1 MVLETKKATVA
12 YRCPHCGCGVIS
24 VVDIFSLS
32 ADMIKLK
39 CSCGQSELEVINRPD
54 GKVRLKVPC
63 MLCSSGH
70 MYTVSKNLFF
80 GRDLFVLPCPC
91 SDINICFMGDENKV
105 KAELARTE
113 LELLQ
118 ILEDNGIDSFAA
130 LHGEPG
136 MLTDPQILE
145 IVLFVIRDLDAEGKI
160 YCRCRPAPG
169 SENTA
174 EGESTAEGGE
184 NTDNAH
190 AEGENAR
197 EGGES
202 GEASSE
208 NGGADNHAEGEI
220 AHESEGSA
228 EGGESGDHAHANGE
242 NAAEGSAEGG
252 ESGDHA
258 HAEGNYDV
266 EITEDG
272 IFVRCTRCG
281 ASRLIPTDSL
291 LAAHAFLNTDALYL
305 E

>member
-169 SENTA
+169 SENAADGGA
-174 EGESTAEGGE
+174 EGESTAEGSAEGGE

-190 AEGENAR
+190 VEGENTHESESAAEGESTT
-197 EGGES
+197 EGGVEGEN
-202 GEASSE
+202 GEASP
-208 NGGADNHAEGEI
+208 
-220 AHESEGSA
+220 
-228 EGGESGDHAHANGE
+228 ESGDADN
-242 NAAEGSAEGG
+242 
-252 ESGDHA
+252 

>member
-1 MVLETKKATVA
+1 MVLDTKKATVA

-118 ILEDNGIDSFAA
+118 ILEDNGMDSFAA

-169 SENTA
+169 SEAAA

-190 AEGENAR
+190 AKGENAAEGESAAEGGAEGEN
-197 EGGES
+197 
-202 GEASSE
+202 GEASPE
-208 NGGADNHAEGEI
+208 NGGADN
-220 AHESEGSA
+220 
-228 EGGESGDHAHANGE
+228 
-242 NAAEGSAEGG
+242 
-252 ESGDHA
+252 

>member
-169 SENTA
+169 RESAAEGSAEGGAEGGENTDNAHAIGENAHESESAA
-174 EGESTAEGGE
+174 EGGAEGGE

-190 AEGENAR
+190 AEGEN
-197 EGGES
+197 
-202 GEASSE
+202 GEASP
-208 NGGADNHAEGEI
+208 
-220 AHESEGSA
+220 
-228 EGGESGDHAHANGE
+228 ESGDADN
-242 NAAEGSAEGG
+242 
-252 ESGDHA
+252 

>member
-169 SENTA
+169 SESAA
-174 EGESTAEGGE
+174 EGESTTEGGV
-184 NTDNAH
+184 
-190 AEGENAR
+190 EGEN
-197 EGGES
+197 
-202 GEASSE
+202 GEASPE
-208 NGGADNHAEGEI
+208 NGDADN
-220 AHESEGSA
+220 
-228 EGGESGDHAHANGE
+228 
-242 NAAEGSAEGG
+242 
-252 ESGDHA
+252 

>member
-169 SENTA
+169 R
-174 EGESTAEGGE
+174 ESA
-184 NTDNAH
+184 

-197 EGGES
+197 ESES
-202 GEASSE
+202 A
-208 NGGADNHAEGEI
+208 A
-220 AHESEGSA
+220 EGSA
-228 EGGESGDHAHANGE
+228 EGGESGDHAHAKGE
-242 NAAEGSAEGG
+242 NAHESESAAEGENAHESESAAEGG
-252 ESGDHA
+252 ENTDNA

>member
-169 SENTA
+169 SENADNAHAEEENAHESESAVEGENAA
-174 EGESTAEGGE
+174 EGGAEGGE

-190 AEGENAR
+190 VEEENARESESAAEGGAEGEN
-197 EGGES
+197 
-202 GEASSE
+202 GEASPE
-208 NGGADNHAEGEI
+208 NGGADN
-220 AHESEGSA
+220 
-228 EGGESGDHAHANGE
+228 
-242 NAAEGSAEGG
+242 
-252 ESGDHA
+252 

>member
-1 MVLETKKATVA
+1 
-12 YRCPHCGCGVIS
+12 
-24 VVDIFSLS
+24 
-32 ADMIKLK
+32 
-39 CSCGQSELEVINRPD
+39 
-54 GKVRLKVPC
+54 
-63 MLCSSGH
+63 
-70 MYTVSKNLFF
+70 
-80 GRDLFVLPCPC
+80 
-91 SDINICFMGDENKV
+91 MGDENKV

-169 SENTA
+169 SENAA
-174 EGESTAEGGE
+174 EGVAEGGE

-190 AEGENAR
+190 VEGENAHESESAA
-197 EGGES
+197 EGESTTEGGVEGES
-202 GEASSE
+202 GEASPE
-208 NGGADNHAEGEI
+208 NGGADN
-220 AHESEGSA
+220 
-228 EGGESGDHAHANGE
+228 
-242 NAAEGSAEGG
+242 
-252 ESGDHA
+252 

>member
-169 SENTA
+169 SENTS
-174 EGESTAEGGE
+174 EGESAAEGG
-184 NTDNAH
+184 A
-190 AEGENAR
+190 

-208 NGGADNHAEGEI
+208 NGADNHAEGE
-220 AHESEGSA
+220 
-228 EGGESGDHAHANGE
+228 
-242 NAAEGSAEGG
+242 NAREGG

>member
-169 SENTA
+169 R
-174 EGESTAEGGE
+174 ESA
-184 NTDNAH
+184 
-190 AEGENAR
+190 AEGENAHEGST

-202 GEASSE
+202 GEASPE
-208 NGGADNHAEGEI
+208 NGGADN
-220 AHESEGSA
+220 
-228 EGGESGDHAHANGE
+228 
-242 NAAEGSAEGG
+242 
-252 ESGDHA
+252 

>member
-169 SENTA
+169 SENAA
-174 EGESTAEGGE
+174 EGESAAEGGAEGGE

-197 EGGES
+197 EGGAEGGENTDNAHAEGENAREGGAEGGAEGEN
-202 GEASSE
+202 GEASPE
-208 NGGADNHAEGEI
+208 NGGADN
-220 AHESEGSA
+220 
-228 EGGESGDHAHANGE
+228 
-242 NAAEGSAEGG
+242 
-252 ESGDHA
+252 

>member
-174 EGESTAEGGE
+174 EGGAEGGE

-190 AEGENAR
+190 AEGENAAEGGA
-197 EGGES
+197 EGGENTDNAHVEEENAHES
-202 GEASSE
+202 ESAAEGESTTEGGAEGENDEASPE
-208 NGGADNHAEGEI
+208 NGGADN
-220 AHESEGSA
+220 
-228 EGGESGDHAHANGE
+228 
-242 NAAEGSAEGG
+242 
-252 ESGDHA
+252 

>member
-169 SENTA
+169 SESA
-174 EGESTAEGGE
+174 AEGGE

-190 AEGENAR
+190 AKGEN
-197 EGGES
+197 
-202 GEASSE
+202 
-208 NGGADNHAEGEI
+208 
-220 AHESEGSA
+220 AHESES
-228 EGGESGDHAHANGE
+228 
-242 NAAEGSAEGG
+242 AAEGESTTEGG
-252 ESGDHA
+252 VEGENGEASPENGDA
-258 HAEGNYDV
+258 DNHAEGNYDV

>member
-169 SENTA
+169 R
-174 EGESTAEGGE
+174 ESAAEGGE

-190 AEGENAR
+190 GEGENAH
-197 EGGES
+197 EGGAES

-208 NGGADNHAEGEI
+208 NGGADN
-220 AHESEGSA
+220 
-228 EGGESGDHAHANGE
+228 
-242 NAAEGSAEGG
+242 
-252 ESGDHA
+252 

>member
-169 SENTA
+169 SENAAEEEIAA
-174 EGESTAEGGE
+174 EGGAEGGENTDNAHVEGENAAEGSAEGGE

-190 AEGENAR
+190 AEEENAHESESAAEGESTTEGGAEGEN
-197 EGGES
+197 

-208 NGGADNHAEGEI
+208 NGGADN
-220 AHESEGSA
+220 
-228 EGGESGDHAHANGE
+228 
-242 NAAEGSAEGG
+242 
-252 ESGDHA
+252 

>member
-169 SENTA
+169 SENAAEGGA

-190 AEGENAR
+190 AKGENAHESESAA
-197 EGGES
+197 EGESTTEGGVEGES
-202 GEASSE
+202 GEASPE
-208 NGGADNHAEGEI
+208 NGGADN
-220 AHESEGSA
+220 
-228 EGGESGDHAHANGE
+228 
-242 NAAEGSAEGG
+242 
-252 ESGDHA
+252 

>member
-174 EGESTAEGGE
+174 EGGES
-184 NTDNAH
+184 TDNAH
-190 AEGENAR
+190 AEGENAH
-197 EGGES
+197 ES
-202 GEASSE
+202 ESA
-208 NGGADNHAEGEI
+208 AEGEN
-220 AHESEGSA
+220 AA
-228 EGGESGDHAHANGE
+228 EGGENTNNAHAEGE

-252 ESGDHA
+252 ESGEASPENGGADN

>member
-169 SENTA
+169 SENAHESESAA
-174 EGESTAEGGE
+174 EGSAEGGE
-184 NTDNAH
+184 N
-190 AEGENAR
+190 
-197 EGGES
+197 

-208 NGGADNHAEGEI
+208 NGGADN
-220 AHESEGSA
+220 
-228 EGGESGDHAHANGE
+228 
-242 NAAEGSAEGG
+242 
-252 ESGDHA
+252 

>member
-169 SENTA
+169 SESAA
-174 EGESTAEGGE
+174 E
-184 NTDNAH
+184 
-190 AEGENAR
+190 
-197 EGGES
+197 
-202 GEASSE
+202 
-208 NGGADNHAEGEI
+208 
-220 AHESEGSA
+220 
-228 EGGESGDHAHANGE
+228 GE
-242 NAAEGSAEGG
+242 NAAEGGAEGG
-252 ESGDHA
+252 ENGEASPENGGA
-258 HAEGNYDV
+258 GNHAEGNYDV